1 MNVCLIQVPYMAGD
15 ERAGSS
21 RGPERYVAA
30 GAEWL
35 VTANGA
41 VGRTVRADRGDAFRD
56 TVSAS
61 FAVCRDLARLVRQAV
76 DHGEFPFVLAG
87 GCDAT
92 KGVLSG
98 FDHASTGVVWFDAHG
113 DFNTP
118 ESTISGYF
126 PGMSLA
132 VITGHCYR
140 AAWTQIGDSEPV
152 PENATLLI
160 GVRDLD
166 PAERERLEASAIEVV
181 PWRGGQPQAD
191 IHEAL
196 DRLGA
201 HVREV
206 YLHVDI
212 DALDPAVA
220 AGVVDRPVP
229 GGLSLEQ
236 AEEAIRAVTTR
247 FALRA
252 VDLAVYNPDLDEG
265 GPNTAGGFAHYRAAG
280 RGYRQTEIDARQ
292 ANDCRACRWQRL
304 TRCQAVNRAYPERRK
319 TGRRRR
325 D

>member
-21 RGPERYVAA
+21 RGPHRYVAA
-30 GAEWL
+30 GAERL
-35 VTANGA
+35 VTVNGTA
-41 VGRTVRADRGDAFRD
+41 VRTVRADRGDAFRD

-61 FAVCRDLARLVRQAV
+61 FAVCRDLARLVRQAIE
-76 DHGEFPFVLAG
+76 DGEFPLVLAG

-140 AAWTQIGDSEPV
+140 AAWTQIGGSQPV
-152 PENATLLI
+152 PENATVLI
-160 GVRDLD
+160 GVRELD
-166 PAERERLEASAIEVV
+166 PAERQRLEASAIDVV

-191 IHEAL
+191 VHDAL
-196 DRLGA
+196 DRLAA
-201 HVREV
+201 HVRDV
-206 YLHVDI
+206 YLHIDI

-220 AGVVDRPVP
+220 PGVVDRPVP

-265 GPNTAGGFAHYRAAG
+265 DRTLRAGLRIIELLGGA
-280 RGYRQTEIDARQ
+280 I
-292 ANDCRACRWQRL
+292 ANP
-304 TRCQAVNRAYPERRK
+304 THTPGSE
-319 TGRRRR
+319 
-325 D
+325 